1 MNKEFYKLKS
11 SLIKTL
17 ANPTRL
23 MIVDCLRKGEKTVS
37 DIVKTIQD
45 EQSNVSK
52 NLSILKNQGIIK
64 DRKVGLNVYYS
75 LKCTCI
81 KEFFGCLD
89 VMISENLEYQQ
100 ELINNSKKTEG

>member
-1 MNKEFYKLKS
+1 
-11 SLIKTL
+11 LIKSL

-37 DIVKTIQD
+37 GIVLALRD

-52 NLSILKNQGIIK
+52 NLAILKNQGIIK
-64 DRKVGLNVYYS
+64 DKKIGLNVYYS

-81 KEFFGCLD
+81 NEFFSCLD
-89 VMISENLEYQQ
+89 AMISENLEYQQ
-100 ELINNSKKTEG
+100 ELVNNSKKIGE

>member
-1 MNKEFYKLKS
+1 MNKEFYKLKT
-11 SLIKTL
+11 SLIKSL

-37 DIVKTIQD
+37 EIVTALQD

-52 NLSILKNQGIIK
+52 NLAILKNHGIIK
-64 DRKVGLNVYYS
+64 DRKLGLNVYYT

-81 KEFFGCLD
+81 NQFFSCLD

-100 ELINNSKKTEG
+100 ELINNSKKIEG